1 MYQSS
6 GLSPILVFGMRR
18 RKEKKKKSKQ
28 LSLGIPEL
36 IQGLMPN
43 NFVHFPLSYILN
55 LRKEIRLEYAAL
67 RLKV

>member
-6 GLSPILVFGMRR
+6 GLSPILVFGKRR

-43 NFVHFPLSYILN
+43 NFVQFPLNYILN
-55 LRKEIRLEYAAL
+55 LHKEIRLEYAAL
-67 RLKV
+67 RQKV